1 MLLTVKRLGS
11 TNISLRRLGR
21 GLRRLSAR
29 CGSGGVIEQTTLAQL
44 LCAGV
49 LPRRSGKGVV
59 GVQIRDAAHSPL
71 ASRVDVVFRVD
82 PEAVARNPHARL
94 LRQLDAGRIAIEE
107 IARCRGARASH
118 QEYT

>member
-11 TNISLRRLGR
+11 TNISLRKLGR

-49 LPRRSGKGVV
+49 LPRRSGEGVV
-59 GVQIRDAAHSPL
+59 GVQLRGAAQSLL
-71 ASRVDVVFRVD
+71 ASRVDVVFRIH
-82 PEAVARNPHARL
+82 PEAVAREPRARL
-94 LRQLDAGRIAIEE
+94 LGQLDAGRVPVEE
-107 IARCRGARASH
+107 IARGRRARAA
-118 QEYT
+118 